1 MAVGAQTALC
11 DAQQLR
17 CIYLYEQYWKP

>member
-1 MAVGAQTALC
+1 MIGGAQMAFC

-17 CIYLYEQYWKP
+17 CMYLYEQYWKP